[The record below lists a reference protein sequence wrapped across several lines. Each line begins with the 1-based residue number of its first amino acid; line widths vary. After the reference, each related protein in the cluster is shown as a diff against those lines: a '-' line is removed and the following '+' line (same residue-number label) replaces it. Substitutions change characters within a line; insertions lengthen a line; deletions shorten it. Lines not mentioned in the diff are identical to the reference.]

1 MKHVDDWIEQY
12 VLYNKDTESATIYH
26 RWTAMS
32 VIAAAL
38 RKKVHLSLGRINIYP
53 NLYVVFVGE
62 PGGPRKSQAITFG
75 TKMLAEVP
83 EIVVCADAITPQ
95 AMIQDLEECTQ
106 DEPMPDGTVF
116 KHSSLTVTS
125 KEFETFL
132 GQKSENAKMIVALTD
147 LFDAQELPWRYRTK
161 HSGSNVLPSVFLN
174 ILAAT
179 TPESLNSS
187 FPSSAIGGGLAS
199 RIMFIWADNK
209 AKKVTFPVE
218 TSENLIL
225 REKLSKDLFQISR
238 KCGTYRYTTD
248 SAKKWDHWYQTYD
261 ERNPNRLCNDPSFNG
276 WYERKPLYIQ
286 KLSMIVAAAQSNE
299 MNVEWKHIQTAINY
313 VEEIEGPMINVFRAV
328 GRSLIAS
335 DVELVCNIIKTHNI
349 ISEKDL
355 NSLIWRDVDSQ
366 KFDNVIQTA
375 MKAGRVLRLY
385 KHPTKKN
392 NKGEQLE
399 GIFYKHIGQ
408 LT

>member
-1 MKHVDDWIEQY
+1 MRVVKDWIEEY
-12 VLYNKDTESATIYH
+12 VHYNRDTESATIYH

-75 TKMLAEVP
+75 TKLLATVP
-83 EIVVCADAITPQ
+83 EIIVCADAITPQ

-125 KEFETFL
+125 KEFETFM
-132 GQKSENAKMIVALTD
+132 GQKSENAKMIIALTD

-161 HSGSNVLPSVFLN
+161 HSGSNVIPSVFLN

-187 FPSSAIGGGLAS
+187 FPSSAIGTGLTS
-199 RIMFIWADNK
+199 RIMFVWADHKN
-209 AKKVTFPVE
+209 KKVTFPVE
-218 TSENLIL
+218 KPEDIIL
-225 REKLSKDLFQISR
+225 RDKLSKDLFRISR
-238 KCGTYRYTTD
+238 ICGSYKYTAD
-248 SAKKWDHWYQTYD
+248 SAIKWDNWYQNYD
-261 ERNPNRLCNDPSFNG
+261 ERHPNRKCNDPSFNG

-286 KLSMIVAAAQSNE
+286 KISMIVAASKTDKMQ
-299 MNVEWKHIQTAINY
+299 VEWDHVQTAIRY
-313 VEEIEGPMINVFRAV
+313 IEEIEAPMINVFRAV
-328 GRSLIAS
+328 GRSFIAA
-335 DVELVCNIIKTHNI
+335 DVELVCNIIKIKRT
-349 ISEKDL
+349 ISERDL

-375 MKAGRVLRLY
+375 MKAGRVARIFA
-385 KHPTKKN
+385 HPTLKDQA
-392 NKGEQLE
+392 KGGPLE
-399 GIFYKHIGQ
+399 GIFYTYTGPM
-408 LT
+408 